1 MAADE
6 RRTSMPGKVM
16 RVCVSAIVAIA
27 WWLSLAWV
35 LGGQAFSSV
44 DMLLRPFGLD
54 DFTGAIMLVAE
65 VASSVVLL
73 FACYQL
79 ISNRLN
85 VAFWRVL
92 AAAYGVCLFAVVM
105 LKSVG
110 VREVNFNMVDL
121 LPQLIEYPASVVVNF
136 LLFVP
141 VGALVGWRFRRPLI
155 ALPLGLLGIAAVEVV
170 QYALGLGIADVV
182 DVVVDFAGL
191 CLGYLVADVLRL
203 AGVGLN
209 GDGAHVRFARSAP
222 REGAVRAAGMRLGL
236 AAAAAVAVA
245 VTIGV
250 ALAHYDYDPYAFM
263 DGMTQE
269 EFEAAMMDGEI

>member
-1 MAADE
+1 MATDE
-6 RRTSMPGKVM
+6 RRTRVQSKTV
-16 RVCVSAIVAIA
+16 RVCISAAVAIV
-27 WWLSLAWV
+27 WWLTLAWV

-44 DMLLRPFGLD
+44 DMLLRSFGLD

-65 VASSVVLL
+65 AASSVVLF

-85 VAFWRVL
+85 VAFWRAL
-92 AAAYGVCLFAVVM
+92 AVAYGVCLFAVVM

-141 VGALVGWRFRRPLI
+141 VGALMGWRFRRPLV
-155 ALPLGLLGIAAVEVV
+155 ALPLGLLGIAAVEVI
-170 QYALGLGIADVV
+170 QYVLGLGIADVV

-191 CLGYLVADVLRL
+191 SLGYLIADALRL
-203 AGVGLN
+203 AGVGLS
-209 GDGAHVRFARSAP
+209 GDGVRVRFVRSTP
-222 REGAVRAAGMRLGL
+222 QENGMRAVGMRVGL
-236 AAAAAVAVA
+236 TAVAVVAVAVA
-245 VTIGV
+245 IGV

-269 EFEAAMMDGEI
+269 EFESAMMNGEI

>member
-209 GDGAHVRFARSAP
+209 GDGAHVRLARSAQ

>member
-1 MAADE
+1 MTADE
-6 RRTSMPGKVM
+6 RRTSMPGKIM

-27 WWLSLAWV
+27 WWLALAWV

-73 FACYQL
+73 FGCYQL

-191 CLGYLVADVLRL
+191 CSGYLVADVLRL

-222 REGAVRAAGMRLGL
+222 REGAVRTAGMRLGL